1 MVFLFVPL
9 QVEWLHEGF
18 STLIASKWLLSS
30 VNSEVNLETSS
41 LNERFVTLFTNKSSI
56 SRMDSFVP
64 LQVTCLWETL
74 LTLIAEERL
83 LAGMLSLVSFAIP
96 HHRKRFSTLFI
107 NIWPFLS
114 VHHPVIFQSPWLWK
128 TFLANLAN
136 KLFPPERVIRTI
148 VKSEIMNRCG

>member
-18 STLIASKWLLSS
+18 STLIARKWLLSS
-30 VNSEVNLETSS
+30 VNSEVNLKTNP
-41 LNERFVTLFTNKSSI
+41 LNVRFATLCTNEPFI
-56 SRMDSFVP
+56 PRMNSFVSP
-64 LQVTCLWETL
+64 QVADLWETL

-96 HHRKRFSTLFI
+96 HHRKRFSTLFT
-107 NIWPFLS
+107 NIWLFLS

-128 TFLANLAN
+128 TFLANLA
-136 KLFPPERVIRTI
+136 KTLFPPERVIRTI